1 MMELEKKYAI
11 LLEKLYENKEQQIC
25 LEREYSKD
33 KPEKISILGL
43 TGLVIVPSLISY
55 VYCKSTFPEFDA
67 LFYAMIFGVVTA
79 MMFVIITLL
88 LITKKG
94 ELLIKKSTRG
104 QTLFLAKSNP
114 DYKKEVLTKLAKSR
128 KLKNEYEKT
137 RMEQIK
143 LEQEIKKIEKSEK
156 LDFEKVYKV
165 MISMILSG
173 EMYFYKDRALIA
185 LEGLLSRKERK
196 ELKQAAIRI
205 ENMKATD

>member
-1 MMELEKKYAI
+1 MELEKKYVI

-25 LEREYSKD
+25 LEREYRKYQ
-33 KPEKISILGL
+33 PEKISILGL
-43 TGLVIVPSLISY
+43 IGLVVVPSLISY

-79 MMFVIITLL
+79 IVFVLITLL
-88 LITKKG
+88 LMTKKG
-94 ELLIKKSTRG
+94 AFLIKKLTRG

-128 KLKNEYEKT
+128 ELKKEYEKT

-205 ENMKATD
+205 ENIKATN

>member
-1 MMELEKKYAI
+1 MELEKKYAI
-11 LLEKLYENKEQQIC
+11 LLEKLYKNKEQQIC
-25 LEREYSKD
+25 LEREYRKSQ
-33 KPEKISILGL
+33 PEKISMLGL
-43 TGLVIVPSLISY
+43 IGLVIVPSLISY
-55 VYCKSTFPEFDA
+55 AYCKSTFPEFDA
-67 LFYAMIFGVVTA
+67 LFYAMIYGVVTA
-79 MMFVIITLL
+79 IVFF
-88 LITKKG
+88 LITFLLMTNKG
-94 ELLIKKSTRG
+94 TFLIKKLTRG
-104 QTLFLAKSNP
+104 YTLFLAKSNP

-205 ENMKATD
+205 ESMKATN

>member
-1 MMELEKKYAI
+1 MELEKKYAI
-11 LLEKLYENKEQQIC
+11 LLEKLYKNKEQQTC
-25 LEREYSKD
+25 LEREYHKFQ
-33 KPEKISILGL
+33 PEKISILGL
-43 TGLVIVPSLISY
+43 IGLVIVPSLISY

-67 LFYAMIFGVVTA
+67 LFYAMIFAVVIGII
-79 MMFVIITLL
+79 FVLITLL

-94 ELLIKKSTRG
+94 EFLIKKLTRG
-104 QTLFLAKSNP
+104 QTLSLAKSNP